1 MSPTWH
7 LLYPLLSTVSKMSFV
22 ALKQALCPQF
32 PCYRN
37 TLVKYL
43 WCFWP
48 NLFSLLWKLKA
59 LWGWHRSFP
68 LALDVKASPSDPWR
82 CLVCRGSQGCR
93 PGEAEPGLF
102 SLFATFD
109 SRIGYSA
116 LTNFDKRVWPSSSMI
131 FLVVV
136 LISAPSFGKER
147 QWGWK
152 NHCFCVSVFQK
163 YSSDPQCWV
172 THLGTGK
179 WLSHAYIVVEQLYSK
194 KI

>member
-7 LLYPLLSTVSKMSFV
+7 LFYPLLSTVSKMSFV

-37 TLVKYL
+37 ILVKYL

-48 NLFSLLWKLKA
+48 SLFFLLWKLTA
-59 LWGWHRSFP
+59 LWSWHRSF
-68 LALDVKASPSDPWR
+68 LLSLDVKAFPSDPWR
-82 CLVCRGSQGCR
+82 CLFVEAAKEAALGRWSLGS
-93 PGEAEPGLF
+93 

-109 SRIGYSA
+109 SCIGYSA

-136 LISAPSFGKER
+136 LISATSFGETSWKER
-147 QWGWK
+147 Q
-152 NHCFCVSVFQK
+152 
-163 YSSDPQCWV
+163 
-172 THLGTGK
+172 
-179 WLSHAYIVVEQLYSK
+179 
-194 KI
+194 